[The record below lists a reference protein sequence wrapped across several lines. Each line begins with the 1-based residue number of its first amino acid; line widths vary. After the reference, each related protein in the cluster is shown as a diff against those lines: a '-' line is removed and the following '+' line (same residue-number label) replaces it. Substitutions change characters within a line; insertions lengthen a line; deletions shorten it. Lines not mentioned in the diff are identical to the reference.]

1 MIHKSQLY
9 LKDIVSLDT
18 FSSEVKLIAEI
29 KPVLNVSPDSLHPAS
44 HDGSKWGAL
53 ENKICHVYLET
64 ELLK

>member
-44 HDGSKWGAL
+44 HDGSK
-53 ENKICHVYLET
+53 
-64 ELLK
+64 